1 MSVVSVG
8 DPGVYGRYGFVQL
21 SLIVPATIGQAVQ
34 QLELE
39 EAHLWCEVPVPRL
52 GSSRFSPHSD

>member
-34 QLELE
+34 QLE
-39 EAHLWCEVPVPRL
+39 RTGR
-52 GSSRFSPHSD
+52 GSFVVRGART